1 MFFQDIS
8 DFYDIND
15 YLPILNATIIVDLF
29 VIYRLAF
36 GTLRSET
43 LRTWYKKF
51 ELGAFIADILSIFIG
66 IIITRFIYTKF
77 MKKWS
82 IFYFLIL
89 AVLVQLI
96 HDNLFALFFN
106 NVPRG
111 ISSVLD
117 VFKDYAKEMG
127 SQILVA
133 DALMVTFASI
143 FASLLSNLDV
153 NTNIVL
159 LIILCYVT
167 PYLLYSV

>member
-1 MFFQDIS
+1 MLFQDIS
-8 DFYDIND
+8 NFYEISN

-29 VIYRLAF
+29 VIYRLVF
-36 GTLRSET
+36 GSLKSET

-66 IIITRFIYTKF
+66 IIIARFIYTKF

-89 AVLVQLI
+89 VVLVQFI

-106 NVPRG
+106 AVPRG
-111 ISSVLD
+111 VSSVLD

-127 SQILVA
+127 AQILVA
-133 DALMVTFASI
+133 DSLMVAFSSL
-143 FASLLSNLDV
+143 FASLISNLDV
-153 NTNIVL
+153 NTNIVI
-159 LIILCYVT
+159 LIVLCYIT

>member
-8 DFYDIND
+8 NFNEIGD

-36 GTLRSET
+36 GSLKSDT

-66 IIITRFIYTKF
+66 IIIARFIYTKF
-77 MKKWS
+77 MKKWCILS
-82 IFYFLIL
+82 FLIL
-89 AVLVQLI
+89 VVLVQFI

-106 NVPRG
+106 AIPRG
-111 ISSVLD
+111 VSSVLD

-127 SQILVA
+127 AQILVA
-133 DALMVTFASI
+133 DGLMVVFASI
-143 FASLLSNLDV
+143 FASLMSNLDV
-153 NTNIVL
+153 NTNIVI
-159 LIILCYVT
+159 LITLSYVT

>member
-8 DFYDIND
+8 NFNEIGD

-36 GTLRSET
+36 GSLKSDT

-66 IIITRFIYTKF
+66 IIIARFIYTKL
-77 MKKWS
+77 MKKWCILS
-82 IFYFLIL
+82 FLIL
-89 AVLVQLI
+89 VVLVQFI

-106 NVPRG
+106 AIPIGV
-111 ISSVLD
+111 SSVLD

-127 SQILVA
+127 AQILVA
-133 DALMVTFASI
+133 DGLMVVFASI
-143 FASLLSNLDV
+143 FASLMSNLDV
-153 NTNIVL
+153 NTNIVI
-159 LIILCYVT
+159 LIILSYVT